1 MNTQKM
7 FWIYIYNIYIY
18 IYNYTH
24 TEQLYKKILIIHHL
38 YIGLEKRRRKR
49 SRLCPSDWALQLQ
62 PGKGQECQGTAAP
75 LLVAAVFSWGKRW
88 ENHGKIM
95 DGDII

>member
-7 FWIYIYNIYIY
+7 FWICIYIY
-18 IYNYTH
+18 FFYIHDY

-75 LLVAAVFSWGKRW
+75 LLVALAVFSGGNNR
-88 ENHGKIM
+88 KIM
-95 DGDII
+95 GKS